1 MWLHTVKAYVRS
13 IHSLNKPLSR
23 TSAHCPLDRLFR
35 VRQHCMSAS
44 MHLTAT
50 SRRCHHTFS
59 QTLRATRP
67 RRIHISRRHIHKI
80 YKAEDQLL
88 APQDQRLSYSTEV
101 KPIAKENPR
110 QTNFITTLGI
120 GLVINAVI
128 LELAHDNDQGPPS
141 LQHARSSAKDLG
153 VVGPIL

>member
-1 MWLHTVKAYVRS
+1 MHTVQVCMGTIQNLTRPSSRS
-13 IHSLNKPLSR
+13 N
-23 TSAHCPLDRLFR
+23 AHCYSDRQFKFGKY
-35 VRQHCMSAS
+35 CMSTS

-50 SRRCHHTFS
+50 YRRCNHVFS

-67 RRIHISRRHIHKI
+67 RRVHTSRRHIHRIPKS
-80 YKAEDQLL
+80 ENQLL
-88 APQDQRLSYSTEV
+88 PSQGQRLSYSTEA
-101 KPIAKENPR
+101 KPIPKEIPR

-128 LELAHDNDQGPPS
+128 LQLAHDNDQGPPS